1 MANVPKAITDL
12 PVASAM
18 GDDDLLVVS
27 QNATTSSIKGE
38 LIKGYAQNAVASQVT
53 AAQTA
58 ANQAGQSATQAEAAR
73 QGAAA
78 AQTAAEN
85 AQDAA
90 ETARDQSVA
99 AAGTIGDSVEQ
110 AQTAASQASSAKD
123 AAVAAQ
129 TAAETAKTSA
139 ETASG
144 QAQTAATQASGSATA
159 AQTAA
164 TQAGDAKTDAETA
177 RNEAETSASSAANS
191 AYDAESAATE
201 AEQAK
206 TYIENMDMEGETLP
220 AGSSVTVTKTTSPEG
235 NLLFVIGVPQGTQ
248 GDKGDTG
255 ETGATG
261 PQGVSITNATVN
273 EDGDLVITLSAGEPI
288 NAGSVIGPQGI
299 QGEVGPTGASVD
311 HIERT
316 SGTGAPGTTD
326 TYTVYLTDGQ
336 TGGTFQVY
344 NGSNGTGSGDFMADG
359 SVPMAGDLQ
368 MGGHAVTGMADG
380 TDPTDGATVGQLAGK
395 LDSPDGGTAG
405 QVLTKTADGSA
416 WENAPSGLPDGGT
429 EGQMLYKTADGT
441 EWGDKPVMV
450 VTLAEGESGLTSNKT
465 VAEIKEAHLNGFY
478 IFVNYS
484 IGGYDK
490 LLPLFAAK
498 YIETDEP
505 SFDFVSYTYSHTG
518 RILTVL
524 DIAEIKI
531 YTIDGKDYTRLYAY
545 SGGLFPL
552 IGGNQGEILYLAN
565 DDTAHWGPAPK
576 GIPDGGTTGQV
587 LTKTSTG
594 EEWSDAPSGLP
605 EGGTEGQVIKKGASG
620 AEWSNPVGRAD
631 GTGEI
636 FNDYENNAASGN
648 YAHAEGRF
656 SYADGTCAHSEG
668 TSSRASGDYSHSEG
682 YSNTASGGRSHAEG
696 YSTTASAF
704 DSHSEGNGTI
714 ASGAQQHVQ
723 GRYNVSDP
731 RYAHIVGNG
740 SSASARSN
748 AHTLDWDGNAWFAG
762 DVFVG
767 GTSQFSSE
775 KLMKEPTGTQGQL
788 LGFTADNT
796 VGAVDAPESGLTQEQ
811 ADDRYLQLTGGEL
824 NDNAIFQLP
833 GDNGSLYLGG
843 RNNVPNVGMYAGS
856 SGYITLHDNTMGNVN
871 IRGVRSPEFDYDA
884 ANKAYVDSK
893 SPTSVTVTLTVD
905 GWTNKRASFEP
916 GGETL
921 GHQQTVT
928 VSGVSATETAQL
940 ITPTPA
946 IASQSAYYEAG
957 IMCTGQAANR
967 LTFTC
972 QTVPTSNLTVY
983 VVIQPLS

>member
-110 AQTAASQASSAKD
+110 AQTAAGQASSAKD

-129 TAAETAKTSA
+129 SAAETAKTAA

-177 RNEAETSASSAANS
+177 RNEAEASASSAANS
-191 AYDAESAATE
+191 ASDAESAATE

-235 NLLFVIGVPQGTQ
+235 NLLFVIGVPQGIQ
-248 GDKGDTG
+248 GDKGETG

-261 PQGVSITNATVN
+261 PQGVSVTGATVN
-273 EDGDLVITLSAGEPI
+273 ENGDLVITLSAGSPI

-311 HIERT
+311 RIERT

-359 SVPMAGDLQ
+359 SVPMTGNLQ
-368 MGGHAVTGMADG
+368 MGGHKITNLAE
-380 TDPTDGATVGQLAGK
+380 PTDNTDAASKEYVDDTITVSLVGNYIPMGQKGQANGVASLDGSGKVPNEQLPPMDYVPTSRTVNGHALSADVTLDADDVGAIPNP
-395 LDSPDGGTAG
+395 SGGTAG
-405 QVLTKTADGSA
+405 QVLTKTADGSS
-416 WENAPSGLPDGGT
+416 WEDAPSGLPDGGV
-429 EGQMLYKTADGT
+429 EGQMLYKSADGAA
-441 EWGDKPVMV
+441 WGDKPVMWVKVTQSGNAADKTLSEIYQAYQNGYV
-450 VTLAEGESGLTSNKT
+450 VYCNLVNW
-465 VAEIKEAHLNGFY
+465 GFLPMS
-478 IFVNYS
+478 S
-484 IGGYDK
+484 IDSDRAV
-490 LLPLFAAK
+490 FF
-498 YIETDEP
+498 
-505 SFDFVSYTYSHTG
+505 STYNVGSS
-518 RILTVL
+518 LD
-524 DIAEIKI
+524 DIAGIKADVVVI
-531 YTIDGKDYTRLYAY
+531 EDSGASVTKGFDLSSIFLENP
-545 SGGLFPL
+545 SGGTP
-552 IGGNQGEILYLAN
+552 
-565 DDTAHWGPAPK
+565 
-576 GIPDGGTTGQV
+576 GQV

-605 EGGTEGQVIKKGASG
+605 EGGSEGQMLYKTADGTEWGDKPNIYVNIEYSDGSYSADKTYEEIRQLLLDGFHVFALYGGLIFVLSSCLLESTISSIKFFNAKYESYRALSGSFFEIEPDSSVSNNSFDLDFSDYVPVTRSINGNRLSQDVHLSAEDVNAIENPANGTEGQILAKTSSG
-620 AEWSNPVGRAD
+620 A
-631 GTGEI
+631 
-636 FNDYENNAASGN
+636 
-648 YAHAEGRF
+648 
-656 SYADGTCAHSEG
+656 
-668 TSSRASGDYSHSEG
+668 
-682 YSNTASGGRSHAEG
+682 
-696 YSTTASAF
+696 
-704 DSHSEGNGTI
+704 
-714 ASGAQQHVQ
+714 
-723 GRYNVSDP
+723 
-731 RYAHIVGNG
+731 
-740 SSASARSN
+740 
-748 AHTLDWDGNAWFAG
+748 AW
-762 DVFVG
+762 
-767 GTSQFSSE
+767 
-775 KLMKEPTGTQGQL
+775 
-788 LGFTADNT
+788 
-796 VGAVDAPESGLTQEQ
+796 VDAPESGLTQEQ
-811 ADDRYLQLTGGEL
+811 ADDRYLQLTGGTLTGALTL
-824 NDNAIFQLP
+824 NGEPTEDLQAAPKQYVDALKP
-833 GDNGSLYLGG
+833 LA
-843 RNNVPNVGMYAGS
+843 RT
-856 SGYITLHDNTMGNVN
+856 ITLTTSGWSSNT
-871 IRGVRSPEFDYDA
+871 
-884 ANKAYVDSK
+884 
-893 SPTSVTVTLTVD
+893 
-905 GWTNKRASFEP
+905 
-916 GGETL
+916 
-921 GHQQTVT
+921 QTVT

>member
-110 AQTAASQASSAKD
+110 AQTAAGQASSAKD

-129 TAAETAKTSA
+129 TAAETAKTEA

-191 AYDAESAATE
+191 ASDAESAATE

-235 NLLFVIGVPQGTQ
+235 NLLFVIGVPQGIQ

-261 PQGVSITNATVN
+261 PQGVSVTNATVN

-299 QGEVGPTGASVD
+299 QGDVGPTGASVD
-311 HIERT
+311 RIERT

-359 SVPMAGDLQ
+359 SVPMTGDLQ
-368 MGGHAVTGMADG
+368 MGGHKITNLAE
-380 TDPTDGATVGQLAGK
+380 PTDNADAASKEYVDDTITVSLVGNYIPMGQKGQANGVASLDDSGKVPSAQLPPMDYVPTSRTVNGHALSADVTLDADDVGAIPNPT
-395 LDSPDGGTAG
+395 GGTAG

-416 WENAPSGLPDGGT
+416 WESAPSGLPDGGV
-429 EGQMLYKTADGT
+429 EGQMLYKSADGAV
-441 EWGDKPVMV
+441 WGDKPVMWVKVTQSGNAADKTLSEIYQAYQNGYV
-450 VTLAEGESGLTSNKT
+450 VYCD
-465 VAEIKEAHLNGFY
+465 I
-478 IFVNYS
+478 VNW
-484 IGGYDK
+484 GV
-490 LLPLFAAK
+490 LPLSGISDHRAVFF
-498 YIETDEP
+498 
-505 SFDFVSYTYSHTG
+505 STYSVG
-518 RILTVL
+518 SSPD
-524 DIAEIKI
+524 DIAGINADVVVIE
-531 YTIDGKDYTRLYAY
+531 D
-545 SGGLFPL
+545 SGVSVTKKVELSSIFLENPS
-552 IGGNQGEILYLAN
+552 
-565 DDTAHWGPAPK
+565 
-576 GIPDGGTTGQV
+576 GGTTGQV

-605 EGGTEGQVIKKGASG
+605 EGGTEGQVIKKTADG
-620 AEWSNPVGRAD
+620 AEWGNAD
-631 GTGEI
+631 WLPL
-636 FNDYENNAASGN
+636 
-648 YAHAEGRF
+648 
-656 SYADGTCAHSEG
+656 
-668 TSSRASGDYSHSEG
+668 
-682 YSNTASGGRSHAEG
+682 SGGTVNGYINFDQANSGIYFSKFQDEHNCYPTIRSM
-696 YSTTASAF
+696 
-704 DSHSEGNGTI
+704 TI
-714 ASGAQQHVQ
+714 DGKVVLSI
-723 GRYNVSDP
+723 YT
-731 RYAHIVGNG
+731 
-740 SSASARSN
+740 N
-748 AHTLDWDGNAWFAG
+748 AHNGVDNTVHPIILSGVDTPKTFYDAANKNYVDGELNNFGAEISNELD
-762 DVFVG
+762 
-767 GTSQFSSE
+767 T
-775 KLMKEPTGTQGQL
+775 KLTTPTGTQGQL
-788 LGFTADNT
+788 LGFTADNV

-811 ADDRYLQLTGGEL
+811 ADERYLQLTGGTVTGEVDMGQ
-824 NDNAIFQLP
+824 NPI
-833 GDNGSLYLGG
+833 
-843 RNNVPNVGMYAGS
+843 RNVGTIFGGTAFAIRSGGS
-856 SGYITLHDNTMGNVN
+856 TTVDAFMLNISTSDGTYISGGLTSSSIDATNITVSNV
-871 IRGVRSPEFDYDA
+871 GSGDTAVP
-884 ANKAYVDSK
+884 NKAYVDSK
-893 SPTSVTVTLTVD
+893 APLPPVPVTLTTS
-905 GWTNKRASFEP
+905 GWSSNT
-916 GGETL
+916 
-921 GHQQTVT
+921 QTVT

-957 IMCTGQAANR
+957 IMCTGQAANS

>member
-78 AQTAAEN
+78 AQTAAES

-110 AQTAASQASSAKD
+110 AQTAAGQASSARD

-129 TAAETAKTSA
+129 TAAETAKTAA

-177 RNEAETSASSAANS
+177 RNEAEASASSAANS
-191 AYDAESAATE
+191 ASDAESAATE

-261 PQGVSITNATVN
+261 PQGVSVTNATVN
-273 EDGDLVITLSAGEPI
+273 EDGDLMITLSSGSPI

-311 HIERT
+311 RIERT

-326 TYTVYLTDGQ
+326 TYTVYLTNGQ
-336 TGGTFQVY
+336 TGGTFRVY

-359 SVPMAGDLQ
+359 SVPMTGDLQ

-405 QVLTKTADGSA
+405 QVLTKTADGIA
-416 WENAPSGLPDGGT
+416 WEDAPSGLPDGGA
-429 EGQMLYKTADGT
+429 EGQMLYKAADSAV
-441 EWGDKPVMV
+441 WGDKPVMAV
-450 VTLAEGESGLTSNKT
+450 RVSATGSQDKT
-465 VAEIKEAHLNGFY
+465 ISEIFQAYQN
-478 IFVNYS
+478 NYA
-484 IGGYDK
+484 IYC
-490 LLPLFAAK
+490 
-498 YIETDEP
+498 
-505 SFDFVSYTYSHTG
+505 
-518 RILTVL
+518 VL
-524 DIAEIKI
+524 DDELVLYPAVIKKNYAMFACIHNLGSSPTDIGDLKFYVVYIDDSGIAV
-531 YTIDGKDYTRLYAY
+531 
-545 SGGLFPL
+545 SGRSELSSLFLENP
-552 IGGNQGEILYLAN
+552 
-565 DDTAHWGPAPK
+565 T
-576 GIPDGGTTGQV
+576 GGTTGQV

-605 EGGTEGQVIKKGASG
+605 EGGTEGQVIKKTADG
-620 AEWSNPVGRAD
+620 AEWDNADWLPLNGGTMSGDIAMGGHKITNLGAPTNANDAVRQADLKVVSDEVDGIISGTTGITLAPATTTKIGGVIVGDGIEVEED
-631 GTGEI
+631 GTI
-636 FNDYENNAASGN
+636 SV
-648 YAHAEGRF
+648 
-656 SYADGTCAHSEG
+656 T
-668 TSSRASGDYSHSEG
+668 
-682 YSNTASGGRSHAEG
+682 
-696 YSTTASAF
+696 
-704 DSHSEGNGTI
+704 
-714 ASGAQQHVQ
+714 
-723 GRYNVSDP
+723 P
-731 RYAHIVGNG
+731 
-740 SSASARSN
+740 
-748 AHTLDWDGNAWFAG
+748 
-762 DVFVG
+762 
-767 GTSQFSSE
+767 
-775 KLMKEPTGTQGQL
+775 
-788 LGFTADNT
+788 
-796 VGAVDAPESGLTQEQ
+796 GLTQEQ
-811 ADDRYLQLTGGEL
+811 ADERYLQLTGGTIEVDATVSAAL
-824 NDNAIFQLP
+824 
-833 GDNGSLYLGG
+833 
-843 RNNVPNVGMYAGS
+843 
-856 SGYITLHDNTMGNVN
+856 TLKNTHSTGAVSDVN
-871 IRGVRSPEFDYDA
+871 RSPYLNFETGNGKVVKESVEYDAGYATVGFYDVENDDFVMISGLLDPVYSADA

-893 SPTSVTVTLTVD
+893 APTSVTVTLTTS
-905 GWTNKRASFEP
+905 GWSSNT
-916 GGETL
+916 
-921 GHQQTVT
+921 QTVT
-928 VSGVSATETAQL
+928 VSGVVASEAAQL

-957 IMCTGQAANR
+957 IMCTNQGTNS

>member
-110 AQTAASQASSAKD
+110 AQTAAGQASSAKD

-129 TAAETAKTSA
+129 SAAEAAKTAS

-144 QAQTAATQASGSATA
+144 QAQTAATQAAGSATA

-191 AYDAESAATE
+191 ASDAESAATE

-206 TYIENMDMEGETLP
+206 TYIENMNMEGETLP

-235 NLLFVIGVPQGTQ
+235 NLLFVIGVPQGIQ

-261 PQGVSITNATVN
+261 PQGVSVTNATVN

-311 HIERT
+311 RIERT

-326 TYTVYLTDGQ
+326 TYTVYLTDGK

-359 SVPMAGDLQ
+359 SVPMTGDLQ
-368 MGGHAVTGMADG
+368 MGGHKITNLAE
-380 TDPTDGATVGQLAGK
+380 PTDNTDAASKEYVDDTITVSLVGNYIPTGQKGQANGVASLDGSGKVPSAQLPPMDYVPTGRTVNGHALSADVTLDAEDVGAIPNPT
-395 LDSPDGGTAG
+395 GGTAG
-405 QVLTKTADGSA
+405 QVLTKTADGSS
-416 WENAPSGLPDGGT
+416 WEDAPSGLPDGGT
-429 EGQMLYKTADGT
+429 EGQMLYKSADGAA
-441 EWGDKPVMV
+441 WGDKPNIYV
-450 VTLAEGESGLTSNKT
+450 S
-465 VAEIKEAHLNGFY
+465 I
-478 IFVNYS
+478 NYS
-484 IGGYDK
+484 DGSYSADKTYEEIRQLLLDGFHVFAQYGGKIYVLSGC
-490 LLPLFAAK
+490 LLDSSITSIKFFNAV
-498 YIETDEP
+498 Y
-505 SFDFVSYTYSHTG
+505 VSYRALKGSFFE
-518 RILTVL
+518 INPDSSISSNSFEL
-524 DIAEIKI
+524 DFSDYVPVTRSINGNRLNQDVHLSAEDVNAIEN
-531 YTIDGKDYTRLYAY
+531 
-545 SGGLFPL
+545 P
-552 IGGNQGEILYLAN
+552 AN
-565 DDTAHWGPAPK
+565 
-576 GIPDGGTTGQV
+576 
-587 LTKTSTG
+587 
-594 EEWSDAPSGLP
+594 
-605 EGGTEGQVIKKGASG
+605 GTEGQILEKTSSG
-620 AEWSNPVGRAD
+620 AVWAD
-631 GTGEI
+631 
-636 FNDYENNAASGN
+636 
-648 YAHAEGRF
+648 
-656 SYADGTCAHSEG
+656 
-668 TSSRASGDYSHSEG
+668 
-682 YSNTASGGRSHAEG
+682 
-696 YSTTASAF
+696 
-704 DSHSEGNGTI
+704 
-714 ASGAQQHVQ
+714 
-723 GRYNVSDP
+723 
-731 RYAHIVGNG
+731 
-740 SSASARSN
+740 
-748 AHTLDWDGNAWFAG
+748 
-762 DVFVG
+762 
-767 GTSQFSSE
+767 
-775 KLMKEPTGTQGQL
+775 K
-788 LGFTADNT
+788 
-796 VGAVDAPESGLTQEQ
+796 PESGLTQEQ
-811 ADDRYLQLTGGEL
+811 ADERYLQLNSDAMITGDVTFKYGA
-824 NDNAIFQLP
+824 DFDGSKITSVGTP
-833 GDNGSLYLGG
+833 VNGSDG
-843 RNNVPNVGMYAGS
+843 
-856 SGYITLHDNTMGNVN
+856 
-871 IRGVRSPEFDYDA
+871 

-893 SPTSVTVTLTVD
+893 APTSVAITLTAD
-905 GWTNKRASFEP
+905 GWTNTMASFEP

-946 IASQSAYYEAG
+946 VASQSAYYEAG
-957 IMCTGQAANR
+957 IMCTGQAANS

-983 VVIQPLS
+983 VVIQPLG

>member
-110 AQTAASQASSAKD
+110 AQTAAGQASSAKD

-129 TAAETAKTSA
+129 SAAETARTAA

-191 AYDAESAATE
+191 ASDAESAATE

-220 AGSSVTVTKTTSPEG
+220 AGSSVTVTKTTAPEG
-235 NLLFVIGVPQGTQ
+235 NLLFVIGVPQGIQ
-248 GDKGDTG
+248 GDKGETG
-255 ETGATG
+255 ETG

-273 EDGDLVITLSAGEPI
+273 EDGDLVITLSSGSPI

-311 HIERT
+311 RIERT

-336 TGGTFQVY
+336 TGGAFQVY
-344 NGSNGTGSGDFMADG
+344 NGSNGAGAGDFMADG
-359 SVPMAGDLQ
+359 SVPMTGDLQ

-395 LDSPDGGTAG
+395 LDSPGGGTAG

-429 EGQMLYKTADGT
+429 EGQMLYKSADGAA
-441 EWGDKPVMV
+441 WGDKPVMV
-450 VTLAEGESGLTSNKT
+450 VRVSATGNQDKT
-465 VAEIKEAHLNGFY
+465 ISEIFQAYQN
-478 IFVNYS
+478 NYA
-484 IGGYDK
+484 IYC
-490 LLPLFAAK
+490 
-498 YIETDEP
+498 
-505 SFDFVSYTYSHTG
+505 
-518 RILTVL
+518 VL
-524 DIAEIKI
+524 DDEFVLYPVAIEKNYAMFACIHNLGSSPTDIGDLKFHVVYIDDSGIAVSNSSEF
-531 YTIDGKDYTRLYAY
+531 
-545 SGGLFPL
+545 SSLFLENPS
-552 IGGNQGEILYLAN
+552 
-565 DDTAHWGPAPK
+565 
-576 GIPDGGTTGQV
+576 GGTTGQV

-605 EGGTEGQVIKKGASG
+605 ENGTDGQILEKTSSG
-620 AEWSNPVGRAD
+620 A
-631 GTGEI
+631 
-636 FNDYENNAASGN
+636 
-648 YAHAEGRF
+648 
-656 SYADGTCAHSEG
+656 
-668 TSSRASGDYSHSEG
+668 
-682 YSNTASGGRSHAEG
+682 
-696 YSTTASAF
+696 
-704 DSHSEGNGTI
+704 
-714 ASGAQQHVQ
+714 
-723 GRYNVSDP
+723 
-731 RYAHIVGNG
+731 
-740 SSASARSN
+740 
-748 AHTLDWDGNAWFAG
+748 AW
-762 DVFVG
+762 
-767 GTSQFSSE
+767 
-775 KLMKEPTGTQGQL
+775 
-788 LGFTADNT
+788 
-796 VGAVDAPESGLTQEQ
+796 VDKPESGLTQEQ
-811 ADDRYLQLTGGEL
+811 ADARYLQLTGGTLTGDLIMSAYGDEIIIHAEAERRVL
-824 NDNAIFQLP
+824 IGCESLFVGDTTI
-833 GDNGSLYLGG
+833 GDND
-843 RNNVPNVGMYAGS
+843 RVMTVGNYR
-856 SGYITLHDNTMGNVN
+856 SGYAPKGVTISLSASGWSSNT
-871 IRGVRSPEFDYDA
+871 
-884 ANKAYVDSK
+884 
-893 SPTSVTVTLTVD
+893 
-905 GWTNKRASFEP
+905 
-916 GGETL
+916 
-921 GHQQTVT
+921 QTVT

-946 IASQSAYYEAG
+946 IASQTAYYEAG
-957 IMCTGQAANR
+957 IMCTGQAANS

>member
-78 AQTAAEN
+78 AQTAAES

-110 AQTAASQASSAKD
+110 AQTAAGQASSARD

-129 TAAETAKTSA
+129 TAAEAAKTAA

-144 QAQTAATQASGSATA
+144 QSQTAATQASGSATA

-191 AYDAESAATE
+191 ASDAESAAAE

-220 AGSSVTVTKTTSPEG
+220 AGSSVTVTKTISPEG
-235 NLLFVIGVPQGTQ
+235 NLLFVIGVPQGIQ

-261 PQGVSITNATVN
+261 PQGVSVTNATVN

-288 NAGSVIGPQGI
+288 NAGSVIGPQGE

-311 HIERT
+311 RIERT

-344 NGSNGTGSGDFMADG
+344 NGSNGTGSGDFMSDG
-359 SVPMAGDLQ
+359 SVPMTGALQ
-368 MGGHAVTGMADG
+368 MGGHKITSLAE
-380 TDPTDGATVGQLAGK
+380 PTDNTDAASKEYVDDTITVSLVGNYIPMGQKGQANGVASLDGSGKVPNEQLPPMDYVPTSRTVNGHALSADVTLDADDVGAIPNP
-395 LDSPDGGTAG
+395 SGGTAG

-416 WENAPSGLPDGGT
+416 WEDAPSGLPAGGT

-441 EWGDKPVMV
+441 EWGDKPNIYVNIEYSDGSYSADKTYEEIRQLLLDGFHV
-450 VTLAEGESGLTSNKT
+450 FALYGGL
-465 VAEIKEAHLNGFY
+465 
-478 IFVNYS
+478 IFVLSSCLLGSTISS
-484 IGGYDK
+484 IK
-490 LLPLFAAK
+490 FFNAK
-498 YIETDEP
+498 YESYRALSGSFFEIEPDSSVSNN
-505 SFDFVSYTYSHTG
+505 SFD
-518 RILTVL
+518 L
-524 DIAEIKI
+524 DFSDYVPVTRSINGNRLSQDVHLSAEDVNAIEN
-531 YTIDGKDYTRLYAY
+531 
-545 SGGLFPL
+545 P
-552 IGGNQGEILYLAN
+552 AN
-565 DDTAHWGPAPK
+565 
-576 GIPDGGTTGQV
+576 
-587 LTKTSTG
+587 
-594 EEWSDAPSGLP
+594 
-605 EGGTEGQVIKKGASG
+605 GTEGQILAKTSSG
-620 AEWSNPVGRAD
+620 A
-631 GTGEI
+631 
-636 FNDYENNAASGN
+636 
-648 YAHAEGRF
+648 
-656 SYADGTCAHSEG
+656 
-668 TSSRASGDYSHSEG
+668 
-682 YSNTASGGRSHAEG
+682 
-696 YSTTASAF
+696 
-704 DSHSEGNGTI
+704 
-714 ASGAQQHVQ
+714 
-723 GRYNVSDP
+723 
-731 RYAHIVGNG
+731 
-740 SSASARSN
+740 
-748 AHTLDWDGNAWFAG
+748 AW
-762 DVFVG
+762 
-767 GTSQFSSE
+767 
-775 KLMKEPTGTQGQL
+775 
-788 LGFTADNT
+788 
-796 VGAVDAPESGLTQEQ
+796 VDAPESGLTQEQ
-811 ADDRYLQLTGGEL
+811 ADGRYLQLSGGTLTGALTLNGEPTEDL
-824 NDNAIFQLP
+824 QAAPKQYVDALKP
-833 GDNGSLYLGG
+833 LA
-843 RNNVPNVGMYAGS
+843 RT
-856 SGYITLHDNTMGNVN
+856 ITLTTSGWSSNT
-871 IRGVRSPEFDYDA
+871 
-884 ANKAYVDSK
+884 
-893 SPTSVTVTLTVD
+893 
-905 GWTNKRASFEP
+905 
-916 GGETL
+916 
-921 GHQQTVT
+921 QTVT
-928 VSGVSATETAQL
+928 VSGVVASETAQL
-940 ITPTPA
+940 ITPIPA
-946 IASQSAYYEAG
+946 DASRSAYYEAG
-957 IMCTGQAANR
+957 IMCTGQAANS

>member
-1 MANVPKAITDL
+1 MADKSIADL
-12 PVASAM
+12 PVSGSM
-18 GDDDLLVVS
+18 TDDALLALY
-27 QNATTSSIKGE
+27 QNGTTNSITGA
-38 LIKGYAQNAVASQVT
+38 LIKSYAQNAVTSQVT

-110 AQTAASQASSAKD
+110 AQAAAGQASSAKD
-123 AAVAAQ
+123 AAVSAQ
-129 TAAETAKTSA
+129 SAAETAKTAA

-144 QAQTAATQASGSATA
+144 QAQTAATQAAGSATA

-177 RNEAETSASSAANS
+177 RNEAEASASSAANS
-191 AYDAESAATE
+191 ASDAESAATE

-235 NLLFVIGVPQGTQ
+235 NLLFVIGVPQGIQ

-261 PQGVSITNATVN
+261 ATGPQGVSVTNATVN

-311 HIERT
+311 RIERT

-344 NGSNGTGSGDFMADG
+344 NGSNGAGAGDFMADG

-368 MGGHAVTGMADG
+368 MGGHMVTGMADG
-380 TDPTDGATVGQLAGK
+380 TEPTDGATVGQLAGK

-405 QVLTKTADGSA
+405 QVLTKTENGSA
-416 WENAPSGLPDGGT
+416 WESAPSGLPDGGA
-429 EGQMLYKTADGT
+429 EGQMLYKAADGAA
-441 EWGDKPVMV
+441 WGDKPIIYVNITANDSFV
-450 VTLAEGESGLTSNKT
+450 YTANKTLSEIKDAYQKGFFIIANTPNGIIPMTGISENNANFIEFDIDRKRTNEYLVKEDRVIFQMTSMSNFASDVSYNNRASGLRAIN
-465 VAEIKEAHLNGFY
+465 VQDAINEVQEN
-478 IFVNYS
+478 VENV
-484 IGGYDK
+484 
-490 LLPLFAAK
+490 LP
-498 YIETDEP
+498 
-505 SFDFVSYTYSHTG
+505 S
-518 RILTVL
+518 
-524 DIAEIKI
+524 
-531 YTIDGKDYTRLYAY
+531 
-545 SGGLFPL
+545 
-552 IGGNQGEILYLAN
+552 
-565 DDTAHWGPAPK
+565 
-576 GIPDGGTTGQV
+576 GGTTGQV

-605 EGGTEGQVIKKGASG
+605 EGGTEGQVIKKTADG
-620 AEWSNPVGRAD
+620 AEWGNPVGKAD
-631 GTGEI
+631 QSDPTGEI
-636 FNDYENNAASGN
+636 FNDYELNEATGEYS
-648 YAHAEGRF
+648 HAEGRWVIA
-656 SYADGTCAHSEG
+656 SGMNSHAEGDRTEASGSASHAEGMLTTASGNEAHSEG
-668 TSSRASGDYSHSEG
+668 SNTVASGD
-682 YSNTASGGRSHAEG
+682 RSHAEG
-696 YSTTASAF
+696 ANTV
-704 DSHSEGNGTI
+704 
-714 ASGAQQHVQ
+714 ASGMNQHVQ
-723 GRYNVSDP
+723 GKYNIEDNSDT
-731 RYAHIVGNG
+731 YAHIVGNG
-740 SSASARSN
+740 NSENTRSN

-767 GTSQFSSE
+767 GSSQTSGD
-775 KLMKEPTGTQGQL
+775 KLMKEPTGTKGQL

-811 ADDRYLQLTGGEL
+811 ADERYLQLSGGTIEVDATVSAALTLKNTHSTGAVGGVNRTPYLDFETGNGKVVREIMDYDAGYATVSFYDVE
-824 NDNAIFQLP
+824 NDDFVMI
-833 GDNGSLYLGG
+833 
-843 RNNVPNVGMYAGS
+843 
-856 SGYITLHDNTMGNVN
+856 SGLLDPVDD
-871 IRGVRSPEFDYDA
+871 VDA
-884 ANKAYVDSK
+884 ANKSYVDSK
-893 SPTSVTVTLTVD
+893 SPTSVAITLTTSA
-905 GWTNKRASFEP
+905 WSNNT
-916 GGETL
+916 
-921 GHQQTVT
+921 QTVT
-928 VSGVSATETAQL
+928 VSGVSASETAQL
-940 ITPTPA
+940 ITPVPA

-957 IMCTGQAANR
+957 IMCTGQAANS

>member
-58 ANQAGQSATQAEAAR
+58 ATQASQSATQAEAAR

-78 AQTAAEN
+78 AQTAAES

-110 AQTAASQASSAKD
+110 AQDAASQASSAKD

-129 TAAETAKTSA
+129 TAAETAKTAA

-191 AYDAESAATE
+191 ASDAESAATE

-235 NLLFVIGVPQGTQ
+235 NLLFVIGVPQGIQ

-255 ETGATG
+255 ETGAPG

-299 QGEVGPTGASVD
+299 QGDVGPTGASVD
-311 HIERT
+311 RIERT

-326 TYTVYLTDGQ
+326 TYTVYLTNGQ

-359 SVPMAGDLQ
+359 SVPMTGNLQ
-368 MGGHAVTGMADG
+368 MGGHKI
-380 TDPTDGATVGQLAGK
+380 TDLAEPTDNTDAASKEYVDDTITVSLVGNYIPTGQKGQANGVASLDGSGKVPSAQLPPMDYVPTSRTVNGHALSADVTLDAEDVGARPDTWTPSADDVGAIPNP
-395 LDSPDGGTAG
+395 SGGT
-405 QVLTKTADGSA
+405 
-416 WENAPSGLPDGGT
+416 P
-429 EGQMLYKTADGT
+429 
-441 EWGDKPVMV
+441 
-450 VTLAEGESGLTSNKT
+450 
-465 VAEIKEAHLNGFY
+465 
-478 IFVNYS
+478 
-484 IGGYDK
+484 
-490 LLPLFAAK
+490 
-498 YIETDEP
+498 
-505 SFDFVSYTYSHTG
+505 
-518 RILTVL
+518 
-524 DIAEIKI
+524 
-531 YTIDGKDYTRLYAY
+531 
-545 SGGLFPL
+545 
-552 IGGNQGEILYLAN
+552 
-565 DDTAHWGPAPK
+565 
-576 GIPDGGTTGQV
+576 GQV

-605 EGGTEGQVIKKGASG
+605 EGGTEGQVIKKTADG
-620 AEWSNPVGRAD
+620 AEWDNADWLPLNGGTMSGDIAMGGHKITNLGAPTNANDAVRQADLKVVSDEVDGIISGTTGITLAPATTTKIGGVIVGDGIEVEAD
-631 GTGEI
+631 GTI
-636 FNDYENNAASGN
+636 SV
-648 YAHAEGRF
+648 
-656 SYADGTCAHSEG
+656 T
-668 TSSRASGDYSHSEG
+668 
-682 YSNTASGGRSHAEG
+682 
-696 YSTTASAF
+696 
-704 DSHSEGNGTI
+704 
-714 ASGAQQHVQ
+714 
-723 GRYNVSDP
+723 P
-731 RYAHIVGNG
+731 
-740 SSASARSN
+740 
-748 AHTLDWDGNAWFAG
+748 
-762 DVFVG
+762 
-767 GTSQFSSE
+767 
-775 KLMKEPTGTQGQL
+775 
-788 LGFTADNT
+788 
-796 VGAVDAPESGLTQEQ
+796 GLTQEQ
-811 ADDRYLQLTGGEL
+811 ADERYLQLTGGEVNGEVTV
-824 NDNAIFQLP
+824 NDWFYVKSGAISVNPSPLMNTAGINSDEIATNKIYRRSSAGYPNLSFSSNNIRLYNNKGNGASVSVGP
-833 GDNGSLYLGG
+833 TGDLNGSQ
-843 RNNVPNVGMYAGS
+843 VKI
-856 SGYITLHDNTMGNVN
+856 SGDYVYISNLVDPTD
-871 IRGVRSPEFDYDA
+871 PDDA

-893 SPTSVTVTLTVD
+893 APLPPVPVTLTTS
-905 GWTNKRASFEP
+905 GWSSNT
-916 GGETL
+916 
-921 GHQQTVT
+921 QTVT

-957 IMCTGQAANR
+957 IMCTGQAANS

-983 VVIQPLS
+983 VVIQPLN

>member
-27 QNATTSSIKGE
+27 QNSTTSSIKGE
-38 LIKGYAQNAVASQVT
+38 LIKGYARDAVAPQVT
-53 AAQTA
+53 AAQA
-58 ANQAGQSATQAEAAR
+58 AATQASQSATQAEAAR

-110 AQTAASQASSAKD
+110 AQTAAGQASSAKD

-129 TAAETAKTSA
+129 TAAETAKTAA

-144 QAQTAATQASGSATA
+144 QAQTAATQAAGSATA

-191 AYDAESAATE
+191 ASDAESAAAE

-235 NLLFVIGVPQGTQ
+235 NLLFVIGVPQGIQ

-299 QGEVGPTGASVD
+299 QGDVGPTGASVD
-311 HIERT
+311 RIERT

-326 TYTVYLTDGQ
+326 TYTVYLTNGQ

-359 SVPMAGDLQ
+359 SVPMTGNLQ
-368 MGGHAVTGMADG
+368 MGGHVVTGMADG
-380 TDPTDGATVGQLAGK
+380 TEPTDGATVGQLAGK

-405 QVLTKTADGSA
+405 QVLTKTANGSA
-416 WENAPSGLPDGGT
+416 WESAPSGLPDGGT
-429 EGQMLYKTADGT
+429 EGQMLYKAADGAV
-441 EWGDKPVMV
+441 WGNKPIIYVNIIGNDSSGYTANK
-450 VTLAEGESGLTSNKT
+450 TLSEIKDAYQKGFSIIANTPNGIIPMTSIYKYATFIKFDIDHKRTNEYLVGEDRVIYQMTAMSNFASDVSYDRYASGLRATN
-465 VAEIKEAHLNGFY
+465 VQDAIDEVQEN
-478 IFVNYS
+478 VENV
-484 IGGYDK
+484 
-490 LLPLFAAK
+490 LP
-498 YIETDEP
+498 
-505 SFDFVSYTYSHTG
+505 S
-518 RILTVL
+518 
-524 DIAEIKI
+524 
-531 YTIDGKDYTRLYAY
+531 
-545 SGGLFPL
+545 
-552 IGGNQGEILYLAN
+552 
-565 DDTAHWGPAPK
+565 
-576 GIPDGGTTGQV
+576 GGTTGQV

-605 EGGTEGQVIKKGASG
+605 EGGTEGQILEKTSSG
-620 AEWSNPVGRAD
+620 A
-631 GTGEI
+631 
-636 FNDYENNAASGN
+636 
-648 YAHAEGRF
+648 
-656 SYADGTCAHSEG
+656 
-668 TSSRASGDYSHSEG
+668 
-682 YSNTASGGRSHAEG
+682 
-696 YSTTASAF
+696 
-704 DSHSEGNGTI
+704 
-714 ASGAQQHVQ
+714 
-723 GRYNVSDP
+723 
-731 RYAHIVGNG
+731 
-740 SSASARSN
+740 
-748 AHTLDWDGNAWFAG
+748 AW
-762 DVFVG
+762 
-767 GTSQFSSE
+767 
-775 KLMKEPTGTQGQL
+775 
-788 LGFTADNT
+788 
-796 VGAVDAPESGLTQEQ
+796 VDAPESGLTQEQ
-811 ADDRYLQLTGGEL
+811 ADERYLQLTGGTVTGEVDMGQNPIRNVSTIFGGTAFAIRSGGSTTVDAFML
-824 NDNAIFQLP
+824 NISTSDGTYI
-833 GDNGSLYLGG
+833 SGG
-843 RNNVPNVGMYAGS
+843 LTSSSIDATNITVSNVG
-856 SGYITLHDNTMGNVN
+856 SGDTAV
-871 IRGVRSPEFDYDA
+871 P
-884 ANKAYVDSK
+884 NKAYVDSK
-893 SPTSVTVTLTVD
+893 APIYFTVPLTAS
-905 GWTNKRASFEP
+905 GWSSNT
-916 GGETL
+916 
-921 GHQQTVT
+921 QTVT
-928 VSGVSATETAQL
+928 VPGVSASETAQL
-940 ITPTPA
+940 ITPMPKIT
-946 IASQSAYYEAG
+946 SQSAYYEAG
-957 IMCTGQAANR
+957 IMCTNQGTNS

>member
-12 PVASAM
+12 PIASAM

-99 AAGTIGDSVEQ
+99 AAGTIGDAVEQ
-110 AQTAASQASSAKD
+110 AQTAAGQASSAKD

-129 TAAETAKTSA
+129 TTAETAKTAA

-144 QAQTAATQASGSATA
+144 QAQTAATQAAGSATA

-191 AYDAESAATE
+191 ASDAESAAAE

-235 NLLFVIGVPQGTQ
+235 GLLFVIGVPQGVQ

-261 PQGVSITNATVN
+261 PQGVSVTNATVN
-273 EDGDLVITLSAGEPI
+273 EDGDLVITLSAGDPI
-288 NAGSVIGPQGI
+288 NAGSVIGPRGA

-311 HIERT
+311 RIERT

-344 NGSNGTGSGDFMADG
+344 NGSNGAGTGDFMADG
-359 SVPMAGDLQ
+359 SVPMTGDLQ
-368 MGGHAVTGMADG
+368 MGGHKITNLAEPTDNTDAASKEYVDDTITVSLVGNYIPMGQKGQADG
-380 TDPTDGATVGQLAGK
+380 VASLDGSGKVPSAQLPPMDYVPTSRTVNGHALSDDVTLDADDVGAIPNP
-395 LDSPDGGTAG
+395 SGGTAG
-405 QVLTKTADGSA
+405 QVLTKTANGSA

-429 EGQMLYKTADGT
+429 EGQMLYKSADGAA
-441 EWGDKPVMV
+441 WGDKPVMWV
-450 VTLAEGESGLTSNKT
+450 KVTQSGNAADKTLSEIYQAYQNGYAVYCNLVNWGFLPMSSIDSNRA
-465 VAEIKEAHLNGFY
+465 VF
-478 IFVNYS
+478 FS
-484 IGGYDK
+484 
-490 LLPLFAAK
+490 
-498 YIETDEP
+498 
-505 SFDFVSYTYSHTG
+505 TYSVG
-518 RILTVL
+518 SSPN
-524 DIAEIKI
+524 DIAGINADVVVIEDSRVSVTKKFDLSSIFLEIP
-531 YTIDGKDYTRLYAY
+531 T
-545 SGGLFPL
+545 
-552 IGGNQGEILYLAN
+552 
-565 DDTAHWGPAPK
+565 
-576 GIPDGGTTGQV
+576 GGTTGQV

-605 EGGTEGQVIKKGASG
+605 EGGTEGQILEKTSSG
-620 AEWSNPVGRAD
+620 AVW
-631 GTGEI
+631 
-636 FNDYENNAASGN
+636 
-648 YAHAEGRF
+648 
-656 SYADGTCAHSEG
+656 
-668 TSSRASGDYSHSEG
+668 
-682 YSNTASGGRSHAEG
+682 
-696 YSTTASAF
+696 
-704 DSHSEGNGTI
+704 
-714 ASGAQQHVQ
+714 
-723 GRYNVSDP
+723 
-731 RYAHIVGNG
+731 
-740 SSASARSN
+740 
-748 AHTLDWDGNAWFAG
+748 
-762 DVFVG
+762 
-767 GTSQFSSE
+767 
-775 KLMKEPTGTQGQL
+775 
-788 LGFTADNT
+788 
-796 VGAVDAPESGLTQEQ
+796 VDKPESGLTQEQ
-811 ADDRYLQLTGGEL
+811 ADARYLQLNSDAMITGDVTFKYGA
-824 NDNAIFQLP
+824 DFDGSKITSVGTP
-833 GDNGSLYLGG
+833 VNGSDG
-843 RNNVPNVGMYAGS
+843 
-856 SGYITLHDNTMGNVN
+856 
-871 IRGVRSPEFDYDA
+871 

-893 SPTSVTVTLTVD
+893 SPTSVAVTLTSS
-905 GWTNKRASFEP
+905 GWSNNT
-916 GGETL
+916 
-921 GHQQTVT
+921 QTVT

-957 IMCTGQAANR
+957 IMCTGQAANS

>member
-78 AQTAAEN
+78 AQTAAES

-110 AQTAASQASSAKD
+110 AQTAAGQASSAKD

-129 TAAETAKTSA
+129 SAAEAAKTAA

-144 QAQTAATQASGSATA
+144 QSQTAATQASGSATA

-191 AYDAESAATE
+191 ASDAESAAAE

-220 AGSSVTVTKTTSPEG
+220 AGSSVTVTKTTSPGG
-235 NLLFVIGVPQGTQ
+235 NLLFVIGVPQGIQ
-248 GDKGDTG
+248 GDRGETG
-255 ETGATG
+255 ATGATG

-273 EDGDLVITLSAGEPI
+273 EDGDLVITLSAGDPI

-299 QGEVGPTGASVD
+299 QGDVGPTGASVD

-344 NGSNGTGSGDFMADG
+344 NGSNGAGSGDFMADG
-359 SVPMAGDLQ
+359 SVPMTGDLQ
-368 MGGHAVTGMADG
+368 MGGHKITNLAE
-380 TDPTDGATVGQLAGK
+380 PTDNTDAASKEYVDDTITVSLVGNYIPMGQKGQANGVASLDDSGK
-395 LDSPDGGTAG
+395 VPSAQLPPMDYVPTSRTVNGHA
-405 QVLTKTADGSA
+405 LSAD
-416 WENAPSGLPDGGT
+416 
-429 EGQMLYKTADGT
+429 
-441 EWGDKPVMV
+441 
-450 VTLAEGESGLTSNKT
+450 VTLDAEDVGARPDTWTPS
-465 VAEIKEAHLNGFY
+465 AEDVGAIPN
-478 IFVNYS
+478 
-484 IGGYDK
+484 
-490 LLPLFAAK
+490 
-498 YIETDEP
+498 P
-505 SFDFVSYTYSHTG
+505 S
-518 RILTVL
+518 
-524 DIAEIKI
+524 
-531 YTIDGKDYTRLYAY
+531 
-545 SGGLFPL
+545 
-552 IGGNQGEILYLAN
+552 
-565 DDTAHWGPAPK
+565 
-576 GIPDGGTTGQV
+576 GGTTGQV

-605 EGGTEGQVIKKGASG
+605 EGGSKGQMLYKTADGTEWGDKPNIYMNIKYSNGSYSADKTYEEIRQLLLDGFHVFALYGGLIFVLSSCLLESTISSIKFFNAEYESYRALSGSFFKIEPDSSVSNNSFDLDFSDYVPVTRSINGNRLSQDVHLSAEDVNAIENPENGTEGQILAKTSSG
-620 AEWSNPVGRAD
+620 A
-631 GTGEI
+631 
-636 FNDYENNAASGN
+636 
-648 YAHAEGRF
+648 
-656 SYADGTCAHSEG
+656 
-668 TSSRASGDYSHSEG
+668 
-682 YSNTASGGRSHAEG
+682 
-696 YSTTASAF
+696 
-704 DSHSEGNGTI
+704 
-714 ASGAQQHVQ
+714 
-723 GRYNVSDP
+723 
-731 RYAHIVGNG
+731 
-740 SSASARSN
+740 
-748 AHTLDWDGNAWFAG
+748 AW
-762 DVFVG
+762 
-767 GTSQFSSE
+767 
-775 KLMKEPTGTQGQL
+775 
-788 LGFTADNT
+788 
-796 VGAVDAPESGLTQEQ
+796 VDAPESGLTQSE
-811 ADDRYLQLTGGEL
+811 ADERYLQLSGGTLTGALTLNGEPTEDL
-824 NDNAIFQLP
+824 QAAPKQYVDALKP
-833 GDNGSLYLGG
+833 LA
-843 RNNVPNVGMYAGS
+843 RT
-856 SGYITLHDNTMGNVN
+856 ITLTTSGWSSNT
-871 IRGVRSPEFDYDA
+871 
-884 ANKAYVDSK
+884 
-893 SPTSVTVTLTVD
+893 
-905 GWTNKRASFEP
+905 
-916 GGETL
+916 
-921 GHQQTVT
+921 QTVT
-928 VSGVSATETAQL
+928 VSGVVASETAQL

-957 IMCTGQAANR
+957 IMCTGQAANS

-983 VVIQPLS
+983 VVIQPLN

>member
-110 AQTAASQASSAKD
+110 AQDAASQASSAKD

-129 TAAETAKTSA
+129 TAAETAKTAA

-144 QAQTAATQASGSATA
+144 QAQTAATQAAGSATA

-191 AYDAESAATE
+191 ASDAESAATE

-235 NLLFVIGVPQGTQ
+235 NLLFVIGVPQGIQ
-248 GDKGDTG
+248 GDKGDPG

-261 PQGVSITNATVN
+261 PQGVSVINATVN
-273 EDGDLVITLSAGEPI
+273 EDGDLVITLSSGSPI

-311 HIERT
+311 HIDRT

-326 TYTVYLTDGQ
+326 TYTVYLTNGQ

-359 SVPMAGDLQ
+359 SVPMTGDLQ
-368 MGGHAVTGMADG
+368 MGGHKI
-380 TDPTDGATVGQLAGK
+380 TDLAEPTDNTDAASKEYVDDTIAVSLVGNYIPTGQKGQANGVASLDGSGKVPNEQLPPMDYVPTSRTVNGHALSADVTLDADDVGAIPNP
-395 LDSPDGGTAG
+395 SGGTAG
-405 QVLTKTADGSA
+405 QVLTKTANGSA
-416 WENAPSGLPDGGT
+416 WESAPSGLPDGGT
-429 EGQMLYKTADGT
+429 EGQMLYKSADGAA
-441 EWGDKPVMV
+441 WGDKPVMI
-450 VTLAEGESGLTSNKT
+450 VTVTET
-465 VAEIKEAHLNGFY
+465 NG
-478 IFVNYS
+478 
-484 IGGYDK
+484 
-490 LLPLFAAK
+490 
-498 YIETDEP
+498 
-505 SFDFVSYTYSHTG
+505 TYSADKT
-518 RILTVL
+518 
-524 DIAEIKI
+524 
-531 YTIDGKDYTRLYAY
+531 Y
-545 SGGLFPL
+545 
-552 IGGNQGEILYLAN
+552 GEINQAINDGFAVFARYYDLYIPYFGHNIDNTIIFFSCSTNKPDATSELNSWYLQCVSIVFRGGINEGVVSVTINNLPGVNFALN
-565 DDTAHWGPAPK
+565 TSPSSLTLGEVLLKIDTQLSTK
-576 GIPDGGTTGQV
+576 LTT
-587 LTKTSTG
+587 
-594 EEWSDAPSGLP
+594 
-605 EGGTEGQVIKKGASG
+605 
-620 AEWSNPVGRAD
+620 
-631 GTGEI
+631 
-636 FNDYENNAASGN
+636 
-648 YAHAEGRF
+648 
-656 SYADGTCAHSEG
+656 
-668 TSSRASGDYSHSEG
+668 
-682 YSNTASGGRSHAEG
+682 
-696 YSTTASAF
+696 
-704 DSHSEGNGTI
+704 
-714 ASGAQQHVQ
+714 
-723 GRYNVSDP
+723 
-731 RYAHIVGNG
+731 
-740 SSASARSN
+740 
-748 AHTLDWDGNAWFAG
+748 
-762 DVFVG
+762 
-767 GTSQFSSE
+767 
-775 KLMKEPTGTQGQL
+775 PTGTAGQL
-788 LGFTADNT
+788 LGFTADNK

-811 ADDRYLQLTGGEL
+811 ADERYLQLTGGTMTGPIYL
-824 NDNAIFQLP
+824 NAVDSPKSIL
-833 GDNGSLYLGG
+833 S
-843 RNNVPNVGMYAGS
+843 
-856 SGYITLHDNTMGNVN
+856 
-871 IRGVRSPEFDYDA
+871 IRGIPNAQSIVRVQTNRGATLFYFQSVDPLLYGSIVIVPESNNPDGPCRVANIATPISDTDV

-893 SPTSVTVTLTVD
+893 APTSVTITLS
-905 GWTNKRASFEP
+905 ASSWSSN
-916 GGETL
+916 T
-921 GHQQTVT
+921 QTVT

-957 IMCTGQAANR
+957 IMCTGQAANS

-983 VVIQPLS
+983 VVIQPLN

>member
-27 QNATTSSIKGE
+27 QNATTSSIKGK
-38 LIKGYAQNAVASQVT
+38 LIKSYAQNAVASQVT

-58 ANQAGQSATQAEAAR
+58 ATQAANSATQAEAAR

-78 AQTAAEN
+78 AQTAAES

-110 AQTAASQASSAKD
+110 AQDAASQASSAKD

-129 TAAETAKTSA
+129 TAAETAKTAA

-191 AYDAESAATE
+191 ASDAESAAAE

-235 NLLFVIGVPQGTQ
+235 NLLFVIGVPQGVQ

-261 PQGVSITNATVN
+261 PQGVSVTNATVN
-273 EDGDLVITLSAGEPI
+273 EDGDLVITLSAGDPI

-311 HIERT
+311 RIERT

-326 TYTVYLTDGQ
+326 TYTVYLTDGK

-359 SVPMAGDLQ
+359 SVPMTGDLQ
-368 MGGHAVTGMADG
+368 MGGHKITNLAE
-380 TDPTDGATVGQLAGK
+380 PTDNTDAASKEYVDDTITVSLVGNYIPVGQKGQANGVASLDGSGK
-395 LDSPDGGTAG
+395 VPNEQLPPMDYVPTSRTVNGHALSADVTLDADDVGAIPNPSGGTAG

-429 EGQMLYKTADGT
+429 EGQMLYKSAD
-441 EWGDKPVMV
+441 
-450 VTLAEGESGLTSNKT
+450 
-465 VAEIKEAHLNGFY
+465 
-478 IFVNYS
+478 
-484 IGGYDK
+484 
-490 LLPLFAAK
+490 
-498 YIETDEP
+498 
-505 SFDFVSYTYSHTG
+505 
-518 RILTVL
+518 
-524 DIAEIKI
+524 
-531 YTIDGKDYTRLYAY
+531 
-545 SGGLFPL
+545 
-552 IGGNQGEILYLAN
+552 
-565 DDTAHWGPAPK
+565 
-576 GIPDGGTTGQV
+576 
-587 LTKTSTG
+587 
-594 EEWSDAPSGLP
+594 
-605 EGGTEGQVIKKGASG
+605 G
-620 AEWSNPVGRAD
+620 AEWGNPVGKAD
-631 GTGEI
+631 QNSLDSTGEI
-636 FNDYENNAASGN
+636 FNDYERNEATGEYS
-648 YAHAEGRF
+648 HAEGWMVIA
-656 SYADGTCAHSEG
+656 SGSSSHAEGDGVEASGYASHAEGMLTTASGDEAHSEG
-668 TSSRASGDYSHSEG
+668 SNTVASGDH
-682 YSNTASGGRSHAEG
+682 SHAEG
-696 YSTTASAF
+696 ERTV
-704 DSHSEGNGTI
+704 
-714 ASGAQQHVQ
+714 ASGRNQHVQ
-723 GRYNVSDP
+723 GKYNIEDNSDT
-731 RYAHIVGNG
+731 YAHIVGNG
-740 SSASARSN
+740 NSANTRSN
-748 AHTLDWDGNAWFAG
+748 AHTLDWDGNAWFSG

-767 GTSQFSSE
+767 GSSQTSGD
-775 KLMKEPTGTQGQL
+775 KLMKEPTGTAGQL

-796 VGAVDAPESGLTQEQ
+796 VGAVDAPESGLTQSE
-811 ADDRYLQLTGGEL
+811 ADERYLQLTGGTLTGEVDMGQNPIRNVSTIFGGVGFTIRSSGTTAMNAHTL
-824 NDNAIFQLP
+824 NISTSDGTVIR
-833 GDNGSLYLGG
+833 GG
-843 RNNVPNVGMYAGS
+843 LTSSNIDATNITVSNVG
-856 SGYITLHDNTMGNVN
+856 SGDTAV
-871 IRGVRSPEFDYDA
+871 P
-884 ANKAYVDSK
+884 NKAYVDSK
-893 SPTSVTVTLTVD
+893 APTSVTVTLTSS
-905 GWTNKRASFEP
+905 GWSSNT
-916 GGETL
+916 
-921 GHQQTVT
+921 QTVT
-928 VSGVSATETAQL
+928 VSGVSASETAQL

-957 IMCTGQAANR
+957 IMCTNQGTNS

-983 VVIQPLS
+983 VVIQPLG

>member
-78 AQTAAEN
+78 AQTAAES

-110 AQTAASQASSAKD
+110 AQTAAGQASSAKD

-129 TAAETAKTSA
+129 SAAEAAKTAA

-144 QAQTAATQASGSATA
+144 QAQTAATQAAGSATT
-159 AQTAA
+159 AQDAA

-191 AYDAESAATE
+191 ASDAERAAAE

-235 NLLFVIGVPQGTQ
+235 DLLFVIGVPQGIQ
-248 GDKGDTG
+248 GDKGETG

-261 PQGVSITNATVN
+261 PQGVSVTNATVN
-273 EDGDLVITLSAGEPI
+273 EDGDLVITLSSGSPI
-288 NAGSVIGPQGI
+288 NAGSVIGPRGI

-311 HIERT
+311 RIERT

-359 SVPMAGDLQ
+359 SVPMTGNLQ
-368 MGGHAVTGMADG
+368 MGGHKI
-380 TDPTDGATVGQLAGK
+380 TDLAEPTDNTDAASKEYVDDTITVSLVGNYIPTGQKGQANGVASLDDEGKVPSAQLPPMDYVPTSRTVNGHALSADVTLDAEDVGARPDTWTPSADDVGAIPNP
-395 LDSPDGGTAG
+395 SGGTAG
-405 QVLTKTADGSA
+405 QVLTKTANGSA

-429 EGQMLYKTADGT
+429 EGQIIKKTADGA
-441 EWGDKPVMV
+441 EWDD
-450 VTLAEGESGLTSNKT
+450 AEWLP
-465 VAEIKEAHLNGFY
+465 LNGGTMSGDINMADPTSDY
-478 IFVNYS
+478 YPSITANGIKNYTS
-484 IGGYDK
+484 PWIQWSVGDPGKHNLRIGTDGGYMR
-490 LLPLFAAK
+490 F
-498 YIETDEP
+498 
-505 SFDFVSYTYSHTG
+505 
-518 RILTVL
+518 
-524 DIAEIKI
+524 
-531 YTIDGKDYTRLYAY
+531 
-545 SGGLFPL
+545 
-552 IGGNQGEILYLAN
+552 
-565 DDTAHWGPAPK
+565 APK
-576 GIPDGGTTGQV
+576 SDGGACL
-587 LTKTSTG
+587 LTIS
-594 EEWSDAPSGLP
+594 AQYGL
-605 EGGTEGQVIKKGASG
+605 SM
-620 AEWSNPVGRAD
+620 
-631 GTGEI
+631 
-636 FNDYENNAASGN
+636 
-648 YAHAEGRF
+648 
-656 SYADGTCAHSEG
+656 
-668 TSSRASGDYSHSEG
+668 SGDQIRDLGDPTEPQGAANKQYVD
-682 YSNTASGGRSHAEG
+682 TQL
-696 YSTTASAF
+696 ST
-704 DSHSEGNGTI
+704 
-714 ASGAQQHVQ
+714 
-723 GRYNVSDP
+723 
-731 RYAHIVGNG
+731 
-740 SSASARSN
+740 
-748 AHTLDWDGNAWFAG
+748 
-762 DVFVG
+762 
-767 GTSQFSSE
+767 
-775 KLMKEPTGTQGQL
+775 KLTTPTGTQGQL

-811 ADDRYLQLTGGEL
+811 ADERYLQLTGGTLTNTL
-824 NDNAIFQLP
+824 NFNIGSYGFGTMLKATTQN
-833 GDNGSLYLGG
+833 GDVGIVANDKQNVTVMANDLYVQIDGG
-843 RNNVPNVGMYAGS
+843 ATTS
-856 SGYITLHDNTMGNVN
+856 
-871 IRGVRSPEFDYDA
+871 
-884 ANKAYVDSK
+884 NKVVVQGDLDEIKA
-893 SPTSVTVTLTVD
+893 TSVPVTLTTS
-905 GWTNKRASFEP
+905 GWSSNT
-916 GGETL
+916 
-921 GHQQTVT
+921 QTVT
-928 VSGVSATETAQL
+928 VPGVVAYETAQL

-957 IMCTGQAANR
+957 IMCTGQAANS

-983 VVIQPLS
+983 VVIQPLN

>member
-12 PVASAM
+12 PIASAM

-78 AQTAAEN
+78 AQTAAES

-110 AQTAASQASSAKD
+110 AQDAASQASSAKD

-129 TAAETAKTSA
+129 TAAEAAKTAA

-144 QAQTAATQASGSATA
+144 QAQTAATQAAGSATA

-191 AYDAESAATE
+191 ASDAESAATE

-206 TYIENMDMEGETLP
+206 TYIENMNMEGETLP

-235 NLLFVIGVPQGTQ
+235 NLLFVIGVPQGIQ
-248 GDKGDTG
+248 GDKGETG

-273 EDGDLVITLSAGEPI
+273 EDGDLVITLSSGSPI

-359 SVPMAGDLQ
+359 SVPMTGDLQ
-368 MGGHAVTGMADG
+368 MGGHKITNLAE
-380 TDPTDGATVGQLAGK
+380 PTDNTDAASKEYVDDTITVSLVGNYIPTGQKGQANGVASLDGSGKVPNEQLPPMDYVPTSRTVNGHALSADVTLDADDVGAIPNPT
-395 LDSPDGGTAG
+395 GGTAG

-416 WENAPSGLPDGGT
+416 WEDAPSGLPDGGV
-429 EGQMLYKTADGT
+429 EGQMLYKSADGAA
-441 EWGDKPVMV
+441 WGDKPVMYVTVTKSSDGSGHKVDKDAGEIKAAYEAGSSVFLVWDRNDLGKDDWQVIPLSAMDISANGNHYASFLNLNYSAV
-450 VTLAEGESGLTSNKT
+450 VDVDGDVDITEVVFTSSEITYNNSNSGLTSTNAQDAINE
-465 VAEIKEAHLNGFY
+465 VQENVEN
-478 IFVNYS
+478 V
-484 IGGYDK
+484 
-490 LLPLFAAK
+490 LP
-498 YIETDEP
+498 T
-505 SFDFVSYTYSHTG
+505 
-518 RILTVL
+518 
-524 DIAEIKI
+524 
-531 YTIDGKDYTRLYAY
+531 
-545 SGGLFPL
+545 
-552 IGGNQGEILYLAN
+552 
-565 DDTAHWGPAPK
+565 
-576 GIPDGGTTGQV
+576 GGTPGQV

-605 EGGTEGQVIKKGASG
+605 EGGTEGQVIKKTADG
-620 AEWSNPVGRAD
+620 AEWDNADWLPLNGGTMSGDIAMGGHKITNLGAPTNANDAVRQADLKVVSDEVDGIISGTTGITLAPATTTKIGGVIVGDGIEVEAD
-631 GTGEI
+631 GTI
-636 FNDYENNAASGN
+636 SV
-648 YAHAEGRF
+648 
-656 SYADGTCAHSEG
+656 T
-668 TSSRASGDYSHSEG
+668 
-682 YSNTASGGRSHAEG
+682 
-696 YSTTASAF
+696 
-704 DSHSEGNGTI
+704 
-714 ASGAQQHVQ
+714 
-723 GRYNVSDP
+723 P
-731 RYAHIVGNG
+731 
-740 SSASARSN
+740 
-748 AHTLDWDGNAWFAG
+748 
-762 DVFVG
+762 
-767 GTSQFSSE
+767 
-775 KLMKEPTGTQGQL
+775 
-788 LGFTADNT
+788 
-796 VGAVDAPESGLTQEQ
+796 GLTQEQ
-811 ADDRYLQLTGGEL
+811 ADERYLQLTGGTVTGEVDMGQ
-824 NDNAIFQLP
+824 NPIRNVSAIF
-833 GDNGSLYLGG
+833 GG
-843 RNNVPNVGMYAGS
+843 TGFTIRSSGTTAMNAYMLNISTSDGTYISGGLTSSNIDATNITVSNVG
-856 SGYITLHDNTMGNVN
+856 SGDTAV
-871 IRGVRSPEFDYDA
+871 P
-884 ANKAYVDSK
+884 NKAYVDSK
-893 SPTSVTVTLTVD
+893 SPTSVTVTLTAD
-905 GWTNKRASFEP
+905 GWVDATAVPPP
-916 GGETL
+916 GSGGTTVTQIK
-921 GHQQTVT
+921 QQTVT
-928 VSGVSATETAQL
+928 VSGVVASETAQL

-957 IMCTGQAANR
+957 IMCTGQAANS

-983 VVIQPLS
+983 VVIQPLG

>member
-1 MANVPKAITDL
+1 MANVPRAITDL

-78 AQTAAEN
+78 AQTAAES

-110 AQTAASQASSAKD
+110 AQAAAGQASSARD
-123 AAVAAQ
+123 AAVSAQ
-129 TAAETAKTSA
+129 SAAETAKTAA

-191 AYDAESAATE
+191 ASDAESAAAE

-235 NLLFVIGVPQGTQ
+235 NLLFVIGVPQGIQ

-261 PQGVSITNATVN
+261 PQGVSVTNATVN
-273 EDGDLVITLSAGEPI
+273 EDGDLVITLSSGSPI

-326 TYTVYLTDGQ
+326 TYTVYLTNGQ

-359 SVPMAGDLQ
+359 SVPMTGDLQ
-368 MGGHAVTGMADG
+368 MGGHKITNLAE
-380 TDPTDGATVGQLAGK
+380 PTDNTDAASKEYVDDTITVSLVGNYIPTGQRGQANGVASLDDSGK
-395 LDSPDGGTAG
+395 VPSAQLPPMDYVPTSRTVNGHA
-405 QVLTKTADGSA
+405 LSAD
-416 WENAPSGLPDGGT
+416 
-429 EGQMLYKTADGT
+429 
-441 EWGDKPVMV
+441 
-450 VTLAEGESGLTSNKT
+450 VTLDAEDVGARPDTWT
-465 VAEIKEAHLNGFY
+465 
-478 IFVNYS
+478 
-484 IGGYDK
+484 
-490 LLPLFAAK
+490 
-498 YIETDEP
+498 P
-505 SFDFVSYTYSHTG
+505 S
-518 RILTVL
+518 
-524 DIAEIKI
+524 A
-531 YTIDGKDYTRLYAY
+531 
-545 SGGLFPL
+545 
-552 IGGNQGEILYLAN
+552 
-565 DDTAHWGPAPK
+565 DDVGA
-576 GIPDGGTTGQV
+576 IPNPSGGTTGQV

-605 EGGTEGQVIKKGASG
+605 EGGTEGQVLKRGASG
-620 AEWSNPVGRAD
+620 AEWDDAKWLPL
-631 GTGEI
+631 
-636 FNDYENNAASGN
+636 
-648 YAHAEGRF
+648 
-656 SYADGTCAHSEG
+656 
-668 TSSRASGDYSHSEG
+668 
-682 YSNTASGGRSHAEG
+682 SGGTVNG
-696 YSTTASAF
+696 YINFDQAKSGIYFSKFQDEHNCYPTIRPTTIDGKVALSIYTNA
-704 DSHSEGNGTI
+704 HNGVNNTVYPI
-714 ASGAQQHVQ
+714 ILSGV
-723 GRYNVSDP
+723 DTP
-731 RYAHIVGNG
+731 K
-740 SSASARSN
+740 RSN
-748 AHTLDWDGNAWFAG
+748 DAANKIYVDGELNNFGAEISNELD
-762 DVFVG
+762 
-767 GTSQFSSE
+767 T
-775 KLMKEPTGTQGQL
+775 KLTAPTGTQGQL

-811 ADDRYLQLTGGEL
+811 ADARYLQLSGGTVSGNLVVTGAAL
-824 NDNAIFQLP
+824 LDNL
-833 GDNGSLYLGG
+833 DGG
-843 RNNVPNVGMYAGS
+843 V
-856 SGYITLHDNTMGNVN
+856 VN
-871 IRGVRSPEFDYDA
+871 IVNSLSTDGGIDVNFNGTRLQGVDNPASNSDA

-893 SPTSVTVTLTVD
+893 SPTSVAITLTTS
-905 GWTNKRASFEP
+905 GWSSNT
-916 GGETL
+916 
-921 GHQQTVT
+921 QTVT
-928 VSGVSATETAQL
+928 VSGVVASEAAQL

>member
-27 QNATTSSIKGE
+27 QDATTSSIKGE

-78 AQTAAEN
+78 AQTAAES

-99 AAGTIGDSVEQ
+99 AAGTIGDSAEQ
-110 AQTAASQASSAKD
+110 AQTAAGQASSAKD

-129 TAAETAKTSA
+129 SAAETAKTAA

-191 AYDAESAATE
+191 ASDAERAAAE

-235 NLLFVIGVPQGTQ
+235 NLLFVIGVPQGIQ

-261 PQGVSITNATVN
+261 PQGVSVTNATVN
-273 EDGDLVITLSAGEPI
+273 EDGDLVITLSSGSPI

-311 HIERT
+311 RIERT

-326 TYTVYLTDGQ
+326 TYTVYLTNGQ

-359 SVPMAGDLQ
+359 SVPMTGDLQ
-368 MGGHAVTGMADG
+368 MGGHKITNLAE
-380 TDPTDGATVGQLAGK
+380 PTDNTDAASKEYVDDTITVSLVGNYIPMGQKGQANGVASLDDSGKVPSAQLPPMDYVPTSRTVNGHALSADVTLDAEDVGARPDTWTPSAEDVGAI
-395 LDSPDGGTAG
+395 PNPAGGTAG

-429 EGQMLYKTADGT
+429 EGQMLYKAADGAV
-441 EWGDKPVMV
+441 WGDKPVMV
-450 VTLAEGESGLTSNKT
+450 VRVSATGNQDKTLS
-465 VAEIKEAHLNGFY
+465 EIFQAYQN
-478 IFVNYS
+478 NYA
-484 IGGYDK
+484 IYC
-490 LLPLFAAK
+490 
-498 YIETDEP
+498 
-505 SFDFVSYTYSHTG
+505 
-518 RILTVL
+518 VL
-524 DIAEIKI
+524 DDEVVLYPAVIKKNYAMFACIHNLGSSPTDIGDLEFYVVYIDDSGIAVSDSSE
-531 YTIDGKDYTRLYAY
+531 L
-545 SGGLFPL
+545 SSLFLENPS
-552 IGGNQGEILYLAN
+552 
-565 DDTAHWGPAPK
+565 
-576 GIPDGGTTGQV
+576 GGTTGQV

-605 EGGTEGQVIKKGASG
+605 EGGTEGQILEKTSSG
-620 AEWSNPVGRAD
+620 AVW
-631 GTGEI
+631 
-636 FNDYENNAASGN
+636 
-648 YAHAEGRF
+648 
-656 SYADGTCAHSEG
+656 
-668 TSSRASGDYSHSEG
+668 
-682 YSNTASGGRSHAEG
+682 
-696 YSTTASAF
+696 
-704 DSHSEGNGTI
+704 
-714 ASGAQQHVQ
+714 
-723 GRYNVSDP
+723 
-731 RYAHIVGNG
+731 
-740 SSASARSN
+740 
-748 AHTLDWDGNAWFAG
+748 
-762 DVFVG
+762 
-767 GTSQFSSE
+767 
-775 KLMKEPTGTQGQL
+775 
-788 LGFTADNT
+788 
-796 VGAVDAPESGLTQEQ
+796 VDKPESGLTQEQ
-811 ADDRYLQLTGGEL
+811 ADERYLQLTGGEL
-824 NDNAIFQLP
+824 NDDAIFQLP

-843 RNNVPNVGMYAGS
+843 RNNVPNVGMYASS

-871 IRGVRSPEFDYDA
+871 IRGVRSPESDYDA
-884 ANKAYVDSK
+884 ANKSYVDSK
-893 SPTSVTVTLTVD
+893 APTSVAITLTTS
-905 GWTNKRASFEP
+905 GWSSNT
-916 GGETL
+916 
-921 GHQQTVT
+921 QTVT
-928 VSGVSATETAQL
+928 VSGVSASETAQL

-957 IMCTGQAANR
+957 IMCTNQGTNS

>member
-110 AQTAASQASSAKD
+110 AQDAASQASSAKD

-129 TAAETAKTSA
+129 SAAETAKTAA

-144 QAQTAATQASGSATA
+144 QAQTAATQAAGSATA

-164 TQAGDAKTDAETA
+164 TQASDAKTDAETA

-191 AYDAESAATE
+191 ASDAESAAAE

-206 TYIENMDMEGETLP
+206 TYIENMNMEGETLP

-235 NLLFVIGVPQGTQ
+235 DLLFVIGVPQGIQ
-248 GDKGDTG
+248 GDKG
-255 ETGATG
+255 ETG
-261 PQGVSITNATVN
+261 PQGVSVTNATVN
-273 EDGDLVITLSAGEPI
+273 EDGDLVITLSAGDPI
-288 NAGSVIGPQGI
+288 NAGSVIGPQGE

-311 HIERT
+311 RIERT

-359 SVPMAGDLQ
+359 SVPMTGDLQ
-368 MGGHAVTGMADG
+368 MGGHKITNLAE
-380 TDPTDGATVGQLAGK
+380 PTDNTDAASKEYVDDTITVSLVGNYIPMGQKGQANGVASLDNSGK
-395 LDSPDGGTAG
+395 VPNEQLPPMDYVPTSRTVNGHA
-405 QVLTKTADGSA
+405 LSAD
-416 WENAPSGLPDGGT
+416 
-429 EGQMLYKTADGT
+429 
-441 EWGDKPVMV
+441 
-450 VTLAEGESGLTSNKT
+450 VTLDAEDVGAIPN
-465 VAEIKEAHLNGFY
+465 
-478 IFVNYS
+478 
-484 IGGYDK
+484 
-490 LLPLFAAK
+490 
-498 YIETDEP
+498 P
-505 SFDFVSYTYSHTG
+505 S
-518 RILTVL
+518 
-524 DIAEIKI
+524 
-531 YTIDGKDYTRLYAY
+531 
-545 SGGLFPL
+545 
-552 IGGNQGEILYLAN
+552 
-565 DDTAHWGPAPK
+565 
-576 GIPDGGTTGQV
+576 GGTTGQV

-605 EGGTEGQVIKKGASG
+605 EGGTEGQILKRGASG
-620 AEWSNPVGRAD
+620 AEWDDAKWLPLSGGIMDNAVRIRWSSSEGPFICSGVTTPELRLGSRSINNVSTNLYIGRSPGTGSNVAYLNYSNRELRLHLGGKEEDTVGRLTGLKTPVASNEATPKSYVD
-631 GTGEI
+631 TQLSTKLTTPPGT
-636 FNDYENNAASGN
+636 A
-648 YAHAEGRF
+648 
-656 SYADGTCAHSEG
+656 
-668 TSSRASGDYSHSEG
+668 
-682 YSNTASGGRSHAEG
+682 
-696 YSTTASAF
+696 
-704 DSHSEGNGTI
+704 
-714 ASGAQQHVQ
+714 
-723 GRYNVSDP
+723 
-731 RYAHIVGNG
+731 
-740 SSASARSN
+740 
-748 AHTLDWDGNAWFAG
+748 
-762 DVFVG
+762 
-767 GTSQFSSE
+767 
-775 KLMKEPTGTQGQL
+775 GQL

-796 VGAVDAPESGLTQEQ
+796 VGAVDAPESGLTQSE
-811 ADDRYLQLTGGEL
+811 ADERYLQLTGGTLTGEVDMGQNPIRNVSKIFGGTGFTIQSNGTTAMNAYIL
-824 NDNAIFQLP
+824 NISTSDGTNI
-833 GDNGSLYLGG
+833 SGG
-843 RNNVPNVGMYAGS
+843 LTSSSIDATNITVSNVG
-856 SGYITLHDNTMGNVN
+856 SGDTAV
-871 IRGVRSPEFDYDA
+871 P
-884 ANKAYVDSK
+884 NKAYVDSK
-893 SPTSVTVTLTVD
+893 VPIYFTVTLTTS
-905 GWTNKRASFEP
+905 GWFSNT
-916 GGETL
+916 
-921 GHQQTVT
+921 QTVT

-957 IMCTGQAANR
+957 IMCTGQAANS

>member
-78 AQTAAEN
+78 AQTAAKS

-99 AAGTIGDSVEQ
+99 AAGTIGDSLEQ
-110 AQTAASQASSAKD
+110 AQDAASQASSAKD
-123 AAVAAQ
+123 AAVTAQ
-129 TAAETAKTSA
+129 TAAEAAKTAA

-191 AYDAESAATE
+191 ASDAESAATE

-235 NLLFVIGVPQGTQ
+235 NLLFVIGVPQGVQ

-261 PQGVSITNATVN
+261 PQGVSVTNATVN
-273 EDGDLVITLSAGEPI
+273 EDGDLMITLSSGSPI

-311 HIERT
+311 RIERT

-326 TYTVYLTDGQ
+326 TYTVYLTDGK

-359 SVPMAGDLQ
+359 SVPMTGDLQ
-368 MGGHAVTGMADG
+368 MGGHKITNLAE
-380 TDPTDGATVGQLAGK
+380 PTDNTDAASKEYVDDTITVSLVGNYIPMGQKGQANGVASLDGSGKVPNEQLPPMDYVPTSRTVNGHALSADVTLDADDVGAIPNPT
-395 LDSPDGGTAG
+395 GGTAG

-416 WENAPSGLPDGGT
+416 WEDAPSGLPDGGAP
-429 EGQMLYKTADGT
+429 GQTLYKSENGT
-441 EWGDKPVMV
+441 EWG
-450 VTLAEGESGLTSNKT
+450 
-465 VAEIKEAHLNGFY
+465 
-478 IFVNYS
+478 
-484 IGGYDK
+484 
-490 LLPLFAAK
+490 
-498 YIETDEP
+498 
-505 SFDFVSYTYSHTG
+505 
-518 RILTVL
+518 
-524 DIAEIKI
+524 
-531 YTIDGKDYTRLYAY
+531 
-545 SGGLFPL
+545 
-552 IGGNQGEILYLAN
+552 
-565 DDTAHWGPAPK
+565 
-576 GIPDGGTTGQV
+576 
-587 LTKTSTG
+587 
-594 EEWSDAPSGLP
+594 
-605 EGGTEGQVIKKGASG
+605 
-620 AEWSNPVGRAD
+620 NPVGKAD
-631 GTGEI
+631 KNSLDSTGEI
-636 FNDYENNAASGN
+636 FNDYERNEATGEYS
-648 YAHAEGRF
+648 HAEGWRVI
-656 SYADGTCAHSEG
+656 
-668 TSSRASGDYSHSEG
+668 ASGW
-682 YSNTASGGRSHAEG
+682 RSHAEG
-696 YSTTASAF
+696 DRVEASGDASHAEGMLTTASG
-704 DSHSEGNGTI
+704 DESHSEGSNTVASGTRSHVEGLSTI
-714 ASGAQQHVQ
+714 ASGMDQHVQ
-723 GRYNVSDP
+723 GKYNIEDNSNI
-731 RYAHIVGNG
+731 YAHIVGNG
-740 SSASARSN
+740 NSENTRSN

-762 DVFVG
+762 DVLVG
-767 GTSQFSSE
+767 GSSQTSGD
-775 KLMKEPTGTQGQL
+775 KLMKEPTGTAGQL

-796 VGAVDAPESGLTQEQ
+796 VGAVDAPEGGLTQEQ
-811 ADDRYLQLTGGEL
+811 ADERYLQLTGGTIE
-824 NDNAIFQLP
+824 
-833 GDNGSLYLGG
+833 
-843 RNNVPNVGMYAGS
+843 VGALS
-856 SGYITLHDNTMGNVN
+856 TALTLKNTKSTGNVSDVN
-871 IRGVRSPEFDYDA
+871 RSPYLNFETGNGKVVNEYIDFGSGRAEVAFYDIENDDFVAITGLLDPVDSADA

-893 SPTSVTVTLTVD
+893 APTSVTVTLTAS
-905 GWTNKRASFEP
+905 GWSSNT
-916 GGETL
+916 
-921 GHQQTVT
+921 QTVT
-928 VSGVSATETAQL
+928 VSGVSASETAQL

-957 IMCTGQAANR
+957 IMCTGQAANS

-983 VVIQPLS
+983 VVIQPLN

>member
-110 AQTAASQASSAKD
+110 AQTAAGQASSARD
-123 AAVAAQ
+123 AAVSAQ
-129 TAAETAKTSA
+129 SAAETAKTAA

-191 AYDAESAATE
+191 ASDAESAAAE

-206 TYIENMDMEGETLP
+206 TYIENMDMDGETLP

-235 NLLFVIGVPQGTQ
+235 GLLFVIGVPQGVQ
-248 GDKGDTG
+248 GDKGETG

-261 PQGVSITNATVN
+261 PQGVSVTNATVN
-273 EDGDLVITLSAGEPI
+273 EDGDLVITLSAGDPI

-299 QGEVGPTGASVD
+299 QGDVGPTGASVD

-359 SVPMAGDLQ
+359 SVPMTGNLQ

-416 WENAPSGLPDGGT
+416 WEDAPSGLPDGGA
-429 EGQMLYKTADGT
+429 EGQMLYKSADGVV
-441 EWGDKPVMV
+441 WGDKPVMIV
-450 VTLAEGESGLTSNKT
+450 NATDAEDASLTTDKTLD
-465 VAEIKEAHLNGFY
+465 EIKEAYLNDVN
-478 IFVNYS
+478 IFIKYT
-484 IGGYDK
+484 DA
-490 LLPLFAAK
+490 LLPLVLA
-498 YIETDEP
+498 ENVEGENP
-505 SFDFVSYTYSHTG
+505 SFKFFNYSTNTISG
-518 RILTVL
+518 DLYALIE
-524 DIAEIKI
+524 AEIEI
-531 YTIDGKDYTRLYAY
+531 FRRLGEDFAY
-545 SGGLFPL
+545 FYVREGGLVPTD
-552 IGGNQGEILYLAN
+552 GNQGEMLYCGN
-565 DDTAHWGPAPK
+565 TGRSHWGPAPK
-576 GIPDGGTTGQV
+576 GIPDGGTPGQV

-605 EGGTEGQVIKKGASG
+605 EGGSEGQMLYKTADGTEWGDKPNIYVNIEYSDGSYSADKTYEEIRQLLLDGFHVFALYGGLIFVLSSCLLESTISSIKFFNAKYESYRALSGSFFEIEPDSSVSNNSFDLDFSDYVPVTRSINGNRLSQDVHLSAEDVNAIENPANGTEGQILAKTSSG
-620 AEWSNPVGRAD
+620 A
-631 GTGEI
+631 
-636 FNDYENNAASGN
+636 
-648 YAHAEGRF
+648 
-656 SYADGTCAHSEG
+656 
-668 TSSRASGDYSHSEG
+668 
-682 YSNTASGGRSHAEG
+682 
-696 YSTTASAF
+696 
-704 DSHSEGNGTI
+704 
-714 ASGAQQHVQ
+714 
-723 GRYNVSDP
+723 
-731 RYAHIVGNG
+731 
-740 SSASARSN
+740 
-748 AHTLDWDGNAWFAG
+748 AW
-762 DVFVG
+762 
-767 GTSQFSSE
+767 
-775 KLMKEPTGTQGQL
+775 
-788 LGFTADNT
+788 
-796 VGAVDAPESGLTQEQ
+796 VDKPESGLTQEQ
-811 ADDRYLQLTGGEL
+811 ADDRYLQLSGGTLTGALTLNGEPTEDL
-824 NDNAIFQLP
+824 QAAPKQYVDALKP
-833 GDNGSLYLGG
+833 LA
-843 RNNVPNVGMYAGS
+843 RT
-856 SGYITLHDNTMGNVN
+856 ITLTAAGWSSNT
-871 IRGVRSPEFDYDA
+871 
-884 ANKAYVDSK
+884 
-893 SPTSVTVTLTVD
+893 
-905 GWTNKRASFEP
+905 
-916 GGETL
+916 
-921 GHQQTVT
+921 QTVT
-928 VSGVSATETAQL
+928 VSGVVASEAAQL

-957 IMCTGQAANR
+957 IMCTGQAANS

>member
-53 AAQTA
+53 AAQMA
-58 ANQAGQSATQAEAAR
+58 ATQASQSATQAEAAR
-73 QGAAA
+73 QGAAV
-78 AQTAAEN
+78 AQTAAES

-99 AAGTIGDSVEQ
+99 AAGTISDSVEQ
-110 AQTAASQASSAKD
+110 AQTAAGQASSARD
-123 AAVAAQ
+123 AAISAQ
-129 TAAETAKTSA
+129 SAAETAKTAA

-144 QAQTAATQASGSATA
+144 QAQTAATQAAGSATA

-191 AYDAESAATE
+191 ASDAESAAAE

-235 NLLFVIGVPQGTQ
+235 NLLFVIGVPQGIQ

-261 PQGVSITNATVN
+261 PQGVSVTNATVN
-273 EDGDLVITLSAGEPI
+273 EDGDLVITLSAGDPI

-311 HIERT
+311 RIERT

-326 TYTVYLTDGQ
+326 TYTVYLTNGQ

-344 NGSNGTGSGDFMADG
+344 NGSNGAGAGDFMADG
-359 SVPMAGDLQ
+359 SVPMTGDLQ

-405 QVLTKTADGSA
+405 QVLTKTANGSA
-416 WENAPSGLPDGGT
+416 WESAPSGLPDGGV
-429 EGQMLYKTADGT
+429 EGQMLYKSADGAV
-441 EWGDKPVMV
+441 WGDSKVMIVTIDEVDNASATSSEIAAAYEAGRAVFV
-450 VTLAEGESGLTSNKT
+450 V
-465 VAEIKEAHLNGFY
+465 NG
-478 IFVNYS
+478 
-484 IGGYDK
+484 D
-490 LLPLFAAK
+490 
-498 YIETDEP
+498 
-505 SFDFVSYTYSHTG
+505 
-518 RILTVL
+518 TVL
-524 DIAEIKI
+524 SLYAIDAPMASFS
-531 YTIDGKDYTRLYAY
+531 TID
-545 SGGLFPL
+545 SGGLIRVIRIDDL
-552 IGGNQGEILYLAN
+552 GNATLDIGEIDSRAVVFDSLYSSDLGDNVEDAIN
-565 DDTAHWGPAPK
+565 ELYENKLRAPK
-576 GIPDGGTTGQV
+576 GGTTGQV

-605 EGGTEGQVIKKGASG
+605 EGGAEGQILEKTSSG
-620 AEWSNPVGRAD
+620 A
-631 GTGEI
+631 
-636 FNDYENNAASGN
+636 
-648 YAHAEGRF
+648 
-656 SYADGTCAHSEG
+656 
-668 TSSRASGDYSHSEG
+668 
-682 YSNTASGGRSHAEG
+682 
-696 YSTTASAF
+696 
-704 DSHSEGNGTI
+704 
-714 ASGAQQHVQ
+714 
-723 GRYNVSDP
+723 
-731 RYAHIVGNG
+731 
-740 SSASARSN
+740 
-748 AHTLDWDGNAWFAG
+748 AW
-762 DVFVG
+762 
-767 GTSQFSSE
+767 
-775 KLMKEPTGTQGQL
+775 
-788 LGFTADNT
+788 
-796 VGAVDAPESGLTQEQ
+796 VDKPESGLTQEQ
-811 ADDRYLQLTGGEL
+811 ADARYLQLTGGTLTNTL
-824 NDNAIFQLP
+824 NFNIGSYGFGTMLKATTQN
-833 GDNGSLYLGG
+833 GDVGIVANDKQNVTVMANDLYVQIDGG
-843 RNNVPNVGMYAGS
+843 ATTS
-856 SGYITLHDNTMGNVN
+856 
-871 IRGVRSPEFDYDA
+871 
-884 ANKAYVDSK
+884 NKVVVQGDLDEIKA
-893 SPTSVTVTLTVD
+893 TSVPVTLTTS
-905 GWTNKRASFEP
+905 GWSSNT
-916 GGETL
+916 
-921 GHQQTVT
+921 QTVT
-928 VSGVSATETAQL
+928 VPGVVAYETAQL

-957 IMCTGQAANR
+957 IMCTGQAANS

>member
-73 QGAAA
+73 QGAAV
-78 AQTAAEN
+78 AQTAAES

-110 AQTAASQASSAKD
+110 AQTAAGQASSAKD

-129 TAAETAKTSA
+129 SAAETAKTAA

-144 QAQTAATQASGSATA
+144 QAQTAATQAAGSATA

-191 AYDAESAATE
+191 ASDAERAAAE

-273 EDGDLVITLSAGEPI
+273 EDGDLVITLSAGDPI

-311 HIERT
+311 RIERT

-326 TYTVYLTDGQ
+326 TYTLYLTDGQ

-359 SVPMAGDLQ
+359 SVPMTGNLQ
-368 MGGHAVTGMADG
+368 MGGHKITNLAE
-380 TDPTDGATVGQLAGK
+380 PTDNTDAASKEYVDDTITVSLVGNYIPMGQKGQANGVASLDDSGKVPSAQLPPMDYVPTSRTVNGHALSADVTLDAEDVGARPDTWTPSAEDVGAI
-395 LDSPDGGTAG
+395 PNPTGGTAG

-429 EGQMLYKTADGT
+429 EGQIIKKTADGA
-441 EWGDKPVMV
+441 EWDD
-450 VTLAEGESGLTSNKT
+450 AEWLP
-465 VAEIKEAHLNGFY
+465 LNGGTM
-478 IFVNYS
+478 S
-484 IGGYDK
+484 G
-490 LLPLFAAK
+490 
-498 YIETDEP
+498 
-505 SFDFVSYTYSHTG
+505 
-518 RILTVL
+518 
-524 DIAEIKI
+524 DIAMGGHKI
-531 YTIDGKDYTRLYAY
+531 TNLGAPT
-545 SGGLFPL
+545 
-552 IGGNQGEILYLAN
+552 NAN
-565 DDTAHWGPAPK
+565 DAVRQADLK
-576 GIPDGGTTGQV
+576 VVSDEVDGIISGTTGIT
-587 LTKTSTG
+587 LAPATTTKIG
-594 EEWSDAPSGLP
+594 GVIVGDGIEVEE
-605 EGGTEGQVIKKGASG
+605 
-620 AEWSNPVGRAD
+620 D
-631 GTGEI
+631 GTI
-636 FNDYENNAASGN
+636 SV
-648 YAHAEGRF
+648 
-656 SYADGTCAHSEG
+656 T
-668 TSSRASGDYSHSEG
+668 
-682 YSNTASGGRSHAEG
+682 
-696 YSTTASAF
+696 
-704 DSHSEGNGTI
+704 
-714 ASGAQQHVQ
+714 
-723 GRYNVSDP
+723 P
-731 RYAHIVGNG
+731 
-740 SSASARSN
+740 
-748 AHTLDWDGNAWFAG
+748 
-762 DVFVG
+762 
-767 GTSQFSSE
+767 
-775 KLMKEPTGTQGQL
+775 
-788 LGFTADNT
+788 
-796 VGAVDAPESGLTQEQ
+796 GLTQEQ
-811 ADDRYLQLTGGEL
+811 ADEMYLQLTGGTL
-824 NDNAIFQLP
+824 T
-833 GDNGSLYLGG
+833 GDLTLSANGGTTTISPQDKKDVLITGRYLFFGEDTSAVG
-843 RNNVPNVGMYAGS
+843 RYDYKVLTVGDYKE
-856 SGYITLHDNTMGNVN
+856 
-871 IRGVRSPEFDYDA
+871 EF
-884 ANKAYVDSK
+884 
-893 SPTSVTVTLTVD
+893 SPTPVPVTLTTS
-905 GWTNKRASFEP
+905 GWSSNT
-916 GGETL
+916 
-921 GHQQTVT
+921 QTVT

-957 IMCTGQAANR
+957 IMCTGQAANS

>member
-58 ANQAGQSATQAEAAR
+58 ANQAGQSATKAEAAR

-110 AQTAASQASSAKD
+110 AQTAAGQASSARD

-129 TAAETAKTSA
+129 TAAETAKTAA

-144 QAQTAATQASGSATA
+144 QAQTAATQAAGSSTA

-191 AYDAESAATE
+191 ASDAESAAAE

-255 ETGATG
+255 ENGATG
-261 PQGVSITNATVN
+261 PQGVSVTGATVN
-273 EDGDLVITLSAGEPI
+273 ESGDLVITLSAGEPI
-288 NAGSVIGPQGI
+288 NAGSVIGPQGV
-299 QGEVGPTGASVD
+299 QGETGHTGASVD
-311 HIERT
+311 RIERT
-316 SGTGAPGTTD
+316 AGTGAPGTTD

-359 SVPMAGDLQ
+359 SVPMTGDLQ
-368 MGGHAVTGMADG
+368 MGGHKITNLAE
-380 TDPTDGATVGQLAGK
+380 PTDNTDAASKEYVDDTITVSLVGNYIPTGQKGQANGVASLDGSGKVPSAQLPPMDYVPTSRTVNGHALSADVTLDAEDVGARPDTWTPSAEDVGAI
-395 LDSPDGGTAG
+395 PNPTGGT
-405 QVLTKTADGSA
+405 
-416 WENAPSGLPDGGT
+416 P
-429 EGQMLYKTADGT
+429 
-441 EWGDKPVMV
+441 
-450 VTLAEGESGLTSNKT
+450 
-465 VAEIKEAHLNGFY
+465 
-478 IFVNYS
+478 
-484 IGGYDK
+484 
-490 LLPLFAAK
+490 
-498 YIETDEP
+498 
-505 SFDFVSYTYSHTG
+505 
-518 RILTVL
+518 
-524 DIAEIKI
+524 
-531 YTIDGKDYTRLYAY
+531 
-545 SGGLFPL
+545 
-552 IGGNQGEILYLAN
+552 
-565 DDTAHWGPAPK
+565 
-576 GIPDGGTTGQV
+576 GQV

-605 EGGTEGQVIKKGASG
+605 EGGTEGQVIKKTAGG
-620 AEWSNPVGRAD
+620 AEWDDAEWLPLSGGTISGNIGIEIPNNTNFLIGQNGFLSSNGQSDLGIKLRRQLD
-631 GTGEI
+631 GTYITLGKSNGGPEI
-636 FNDYENNAASGN
+636 RLSPSSDGGAGFIDIKSQKTKIKGVVDPTNSYDAAN
-648 YAHAEGRF
+648 KQYV
-656 SYADGTCAHSEG
+656 DTQL
-668 TSSRASGDYSHSEG
+668 
-682 YSNTASGGRSHAEG
+682 
-696 YSTTASAF
+696 ST
-704 DSHSEGNGTI
+704 
-714 ASGAQQHVQ
+714 
-723 GRYNVSDP
+723 
-731 RYAHIVGNG
+731 
-740 SSASARSN
+740 
-748 AHTLDWDGNAWFAG
+748 
-762 DVFVG
+762 
-767 GTSQFSSE
+767 
-775 KLMKEPTGTQGQL
+775 KLTTPTGTQGQL

-811 ADDRYLQLTGGEL
+811 ADERYLQLTGGTITGEVDMGQ
-824 NDNAIFQLP
+824 NPI
-833 GDNGSLYLGG
+833 
-843 RNNVPNVGMYAGS
+843 RNVGTIFGGTAFAIRSGGS
-856 SGYITLHDNTMGNVN
+856 TTVDAFMLNISTSDGTYISGGLTSSAIDATNITVSNV
-871 IRGVRSPEFDYDA
+871 GSGDTAVP
-884 ANKAYVDSK
+884 NKAYVDSK
-893 SPTSVTVTLTVD
+893 APTSIAITLTTS
-905 GWTNKRASFEP
+905 GWSSNT
-916 GGETL
+916 
-921 GHQQTVT
+921 QTVT
-928 VSGVSATETAQL
+928 VSGVVASETAQL

-983 VVIQPLS
+983 VVIQPLG

>member
-110 AQTAASQASSAKD
+110 AQTAAGQASSARD
-123 AAVAAQ
+123 AAISAQ
-129 TAAETAKTSA
+129 SAAETAKTAA

-144 QAQTAATQASGSATA
+144 QAQTAATQAAGSATA

-191 AYDAESAATE
+191 ASDAESAAAE

-235 NLLFVIGVPQGTQ
+235 GLLFVIGVPQGVQ

-255 ETGATG
+255 ETGAPG
-261 PQGVSITNATVN
+261 PQGVSVTNATVN
-273 EDGDLVITLSAGEPI
+273 EDGDLVITLSSGSPI

-299 QGEVGPTGASVD
+299 QGDVGPTGASVD
-311 HIERT
+311 RIERT

-326 TYTVYLTDGQ
+326 TYTVYLTNGQ

-344 NGSNGTGSGDFMADG
+344 NGSNGAGAGDFMADG
-359 SVPMAGDLQ
+359 SVPMTGDLQ
-368 MGGHAVTGMADG
+368 MGGHKITNLAE
-380 TDPTDGATVGQLAGK
+380 PTDNTDAASKEYVDDTITVSLVGNYIPVGQKGQANGVASLDDSGK
-395 LDSPDGGTAG
+395 VPNEQLPPMDYVPTSRTVNGHALSADVALDADDVGAIPNPTGGTAG
-405 QVLTKTADGSA
+405 QVLTKTASGSA
-416 WENAPSGLPDGGT
+416 WESAPSGLPDGGT
-429 EGQMLYKTADGT
+429 EGQMLYKSADGAA
-441 EWGDKPVMV
+441 WGDKPVMYVTVTQSSDGSGHKVDKDAGEIKAAYEAGSSVFLVWDRNDLGKDDWQVIPLSNMDISANGNHYARFLNLNYSAV
-450 VTLAEGESGLTSNKT
+450 VDVDGDVDITEVVFTSSEITYNNSNSGLTSTNAQDAINE
-465 VAEIKEAHLNGFY
+465 VQENVEN
-478 IFVNYS
+478 V
-484 IGGYDK
+484 
-490 LLPLFAAK
+490 LP
-498 YIETDEP
+498 T
-505 SFDFVSYTYSHTG
+505 
-518 RILTVL
+518 
-524 DIAEIKI
+524 
-531 YTIDGKDYTRLYAY
+531 
-545 SGGLFPL
+545 
-552 IGGNQGEILYLAN
+552 
-565 DDTAHWGPAPK
+565 
-576 GIPDGGTTGQV
+576 GGTPGQV

-605 EGGTEGQVIKKGASG
+605 EGGTEGQILEKTSSG
-620 AEWSNPVGRAD
+620 A
-631 GTGEI
+631 
-636 FNDYENNAASGN
+636 
-648 YAHAEGRF
+648 
-656 SYADGTCAHSEG
+656 
-668 TSSRASGDYSHSEG
+668 
-682 YSNTASGGRSHAEG
+682 
-696 YSTTASAF
+696 
-704 DSHSEGNGTI
+704 
-714 ASGAQQHVQ
+714 
-723 GRYNVSDP
+723 
-731 RYAHIVGNG
+731 
-740 SSASARSN
+740 
-748 AHTLDWDGNAWFAG
+748 AW
-762 DVFVG
+762 
-767 GTSQFSSE
+767 
-775 KLMKEPTGTQGQL
+775 
-788 LGFTADNT
+788 
-796 VGAVDAPESGLTQEQ
+796 VDKPESGLTQEQ
-811 ADDRYLQLTGGEL
+811 ADERYLQLTGGTIEVDAL
-824 NDNAIFQLP
+824 STALTLKNTK
-833 GDNGSLYLGG
+833 STGG
-843 RNNVPNVGMYAGS
+843 VS
-856 SGYITLHDNTMGNVN
+856 DVN
-871 IRGVRSPEFDYDA
+871 RSPYLNFETGNGKVVNEHIDFGSGRAEVAFYDVENDDFVAITGLLDPVYGADA
-884 ANKAYVDSK
+884 ANKSYVDSK
-893 SPTSVTVTLTVD
+893 TPTSVTITLTSD
-905 GWTNKRASFEP
+905 GWTNTMAPVEP

-946 IASQSAYYEAG
+946 IASQTAYYEAG
-957 IMCTGQAANR
+957 IMCTNQAANS

-972 QTVPTSNLTVY
+972 QTAPTSNLTVY
-983 VVIQPLS
+983 VVIQPLN